1 MTVDGFAQDAVDG
14 FTQHDNVLLRS
25 GCHAERSRS
34 MTGDDYALFH
44 AKGRQK
50 KRHEL
55 CSIKQFFLFLKY
67 A

>member
-1 MTVDGFAQDAVDG
+1 
-14 FTQHDNVLLRS
+14 
-25 GCHAERSRS
+25 